1 MVCMS
6 SLLRLPRLVRNRGVF
21 YRFSS
26 TLTSNQEK
34 EISFADHRTAYAHLS
49 RAEIL
54 RAWIVL
60 KLCSLD
66 FLLQNSLKV
75 LETSKRVFG
84 RGLLEKI
91 LRPTLYDQFVAG
103 DDPQSLKET
112 ANKLKQLG
120 IKLMILPSLE
130 EDIGQKSDQNRYND
144 NVEVTLKLAEI
155 AYQHGGPLSCLQ
167 TKITALIS
175 ADLLLKIAERN
186 RDKEDQFCTI
196 SSWANYM
203 LGGSFTPVSYL
214 NKQENIELE
223 MGLERLKS
231 VGAFASGLQLRLL
244 VDGEFTYL
252 NQAISIAAL
261 SMAGAFNQT
270 RPVVW
275 NTYQC
280 YLKDAFD
287 KICGEFDVA
296 RRMGV
301 GFGAKI
307 VRGAYLERE
316 RLLSAEGNYPD
327 PTNPS
332 YEATSAVYDRVVQ
345 HMVEQVAAL
354 GGQRCNVI
362 VASHNETSVLKA
374 LSKMGSLGILPTD
387 NTVVFGQIYGMASN
401 ITVKLASE
409 GYIVYNS
416 VPYGSLFD
424 VLPYLSRRATENRAV
439 LKGTR
444 RERTLLAR
452 ELRARFLGF

>member
-1 MVCMS
+1 MS
-6 SLLRLPRLVRNRGVF
+6 IVVSLLRQPRLMCHHMVTCR
-21 YRFSS
+21 SS
-26 TLTSNQEK
+26 SSLINTPEK

-49 RAEIL
+49 RTEIL

-60 KLCSLD
+60 KLCSFD

-75 LETSKRVFG
+75 LEHSQRVLG

-112 ANKLKQLG
+112 ANKLKKVG

-130 EDIGQKSDQNRYND
+130 EDVGQKSDENRYNS
-144 NVEVTLKLAEI
+144 NVEVTLQLAEI
-155 AYQHGGPLSCLQ
+155 AYHHGGPLSCLQ

-175 ADLLLKIAERN
+175 ADLLLKLAERN
-186 RDKEDQFCTI
+186 RDKEDQFRTI

-203 LGGSFTPVSYL
+203 AGGLLAPVSYL
-214 NKQENIELE
+214 DKTENIELE
-223 MGLERLKS
+223 KGLERLKS

-261 SMAGAFNQT
+261 SMAGAFNQS

-280 YLKDAFD
+280 YLKDAFE
-287 KICGEFDVA
+287 KICSELEITQ
-296 RRMGV
+296 RMGV

-316 RLLSAEGNYPD
+316 RQLSVEGNYPD

-332 YEATSAVYDRVVQ
+332 YEATSDVYDRAIEYLLEEVVRS
-345 HMVEQVAAL
+345 
-354 GGQRCNVI
+354 GGRRCNVI
-362 VASHNETSVLKA
+362 VASHNEKSVLKA
-374 LSKMGSLGILPTD
+374 LTKMRSLGISPKD
-387 NTVVFGQIYGMASN
+387 NSVVFGQIYGMASN

>member
-1 MVCMS
+1 MVCVS
-6 SLLRLPRLVRNRGVF
+6 SLLRLPRLVRNRRVF

-60 KLCSLD
+60 KLCSFD

-75 LETSKRVFG
+75 LETSQRVFG
-84 RGLLEKI
+84 QGLLEKI

-112 ANKLKQLG
+112 ASKLKQLG

-175 ADLLLKIAERN
+175 ADLL
-186 RDKEDQFCTI
+186 
-196 SSWANYM
+196 
-203 LGGSFTPVSYL
+203 V
-214 NKQENIELE
+214 KQENIELE

-252 NQAISIAAL
+252 NRAISIAAL

-409 GYIVYNS
+409 GYVVYNS